1 MYVSND
7 RVGGN
12 VKRYIGFFDDT
23 QLAFDLVPQVCIE
36 EARLVLCQYFLP
48 PCGNSTVFEPPKS
61 VCGGVCD
68 HLRSLCSEEYDKIKA
83 YFDSRSDLVDLGF
96 TMINCSNTGQYL
108 DFPHCCSDLDIEIR
122 KCNA

>member
-7 RVGGN
+7 RIGGN
-12 VKRYIGFFDDT
+12 VERYIRSFDSV
-23 QLAFDLVPQVCIE
+23 QSLFRHISHVCIE
-36 EARLVLCQYFLP
+36 EARAVLCQYFFP

-68 HLRSLCSEEYDKIKA
+68 HLRSLCPQRFDQLRA
-83 YFDSRSDLVDLGF
+83 YFNSLSDVGL
-96 TMINCSNTGQYL
+96 TSINCSNTGQYL

-122 KCNA
+122 KCNT